1 MMYRVLVDGEQMGA
15 WDNIVEACLFW
26 EVLPYLLDEKNA
38 GDGYFAS
45 IVAPD
50 NQTVKWTLIHEPAR
64 DDDNDDNILYLN

>member
-1 MMYRVLVDGEQMGA
+1 MYRVLVDNKQMGE

-38 GDGYFAS
+38 GDGYYAS

-50 NQTVKWTLIHEPAR
+50 NSTVKWTVLHENSVDDA
-64 DDDNDDNILYLN
+64 DDNVLYLD